1 MTGLKR
7 SLAQILLLSLVLQA
21 FVLASPYYMQVAID
35 SALPALDNDL
45 LTVLALGFGLFT
57 VINVMAS
64 LLRSFVLLNAGTSIG
79 FSLAS
84 NIARRLF
91 RLPVEWFE
99 KRHTGDVLS
108 RFQSITPIQSL
119 LTQGAVAALVDGV
132 MALLTLA
139 VMFYY
144 SPMLAFIA
152 IVAFALYALVRAIS
166 FSFQRE
172 AQEASIITKGKE
184 QSTLIETV
192 RGMVTLRLFG
202 REALRHALWQTR
214 LTDAV
219 NSNVRLARIGIWQ
232 STANMLIFGI
242 ENIITIWLAVGFVI
256 DGAGFSVGMV
266 FAYIA
271 YKGQFISKSAALID
285 QAIAFKMLGLHME
298 RLSDIAL
305 SPEDRSF
312 QPGTDAVTELKGKI
326 EMRDIFY
333 RYSSSD
339 PMVLQGVS
347 LTIEQGEHVAITGP
361 SGGGKSTLL
370 KVMLGLV
377 EPESGEVLID
387 GIPLHRF
394 GYKSFHSQTAAVLQE
409 DSLFAGS
416 LADNIALFDDEVDME
431 RVISAATA
439 ASIHD
444 DIIQMPMQYETL
456 IGDMGSTLSGGQ
468 KQRVILARALY
479 RQPKILFM
487 DEGTAHLD
495 ARHER
500 KVNEAISA
508 MGITRVIIAH
518 RKETIEA
525 ADRTLVMMGGAMA
538 EWHGEGT

>member
-1 MTGLKR
+1 
-7 SLAQILLLSLVLQA
+7 
-21 FVLASPYYMQVAID
+21 
-35 SALPALDNDL
+35 
-45 LTVLALGFGLFT
+45 
-57 VINVMAS
+57 
-64 LLRSFVLLNAGTSIG
+64 
-79 FSLAS
+79 
-84 NIARRLF
+84 
-91 RLPVEWFE
+91 
-99 KRHTGDVLS
+99 
-108 RFQSITPIQSL
+108 
-119 LTQGAVAALVDGV
+119 
-132 MALLTLA
+132 
-139 VMFYY
+139 
-144 SPMLAFIA
+144 
-152 IVAFALYALVRAIS
+152 
-166 FSFQRE
+166 
-172 AQEASIITKGKE
+172 
-184 QSTLIETV
+184 
-192 RGMVTLRLFG
+192 
-202 REALRHALWQTR
+202 
-214 LTDAV
+214 
-219 NSNVRLARIGIWQ
+219 
-232 STANMLIFGI
+232 
-242 ENIITIWLAVGFVI
+242 
-256 DGAGFSVGMV
+256 
-266 FAYIA
+266 
-271 YKGQFISKSAALID
+271 
-285 QAIAFKMLGLHME
+285 MLGLHLE

-439 ASIHD
+439 ATIHD

-468 KQRVILARALY
+468 KQRVILARTLY
-479 RQPKILFM
+479 RHPKILFM

-525 ADRTLVMMGGAMA
+525 ADRTLVMMGGAMT